1 MQKVRFSEEL
11 DPFYRKAAGKMSRK
25 FKKKTSKEYVLNRG
39 AVDEISRFMDDWF
52 RAVKLSSA
60 NAVRCRM
67 AMETLLIK
75 LCEHYDG
82 KLPVLFTSGRRLG
95 RYYISV
101 RYQGESFDPMQEEVK
116 DQWTHHILSNVG
128 LAPVWSYRQGVNEL
142 ILKLPQDNI
151 PTELLMLGAFATALL
166 LGFLSP
172 AIPDTVKGFLN
183 ENVFKFVSGI
193 FLNLMGTFAGILVFL
208 SVISGICGMGNLSDF
223 TKMGKY
229 MVKRFIV
236 FSFVGG
242 ATCGLIMIPFFSF
255 QFGATTG
262 KDQASAILNLLK
274 DIIPSNPIT
283 PFQDGNMLQIV
294 IMAVIVGGIILLMS
308 REVDGIRDLIFQTNS
323 ISLRLMESICKLLPI
338 FIISSLTSMFWE
350 NGMGIFATI
359 WKPLVFIVASCYG
372 LMIIKLIVTSV
383 RCKVPALLLF
393 KKVLPGFVIGFT
405 TASSTAALGTVFDIN
420 SKKLGIMDNINR
432 FGVPVSNIVCN
443 SATSASFIAIIY
455 YLTEYSGNPVDAS
468 WFLSAWF
475 IVTLMAF
482 AMPPVSGGTLV
493 VLGVLFAQ
501 FGLPSSTLGLAG
513 ILALLADFISTSSKI
528 VIGQMELVLEAAHW
542 KALDV
547 DILRGDI

>member
-1 MQKVRFSEEL
+1 MNWRLIMDYDLILIRYGELALKSDKVRRRFEKKLVKNIQASIEGEVKRDQGRIYIEPVNFDDAISRL
-11 DPFYRKAAGKMSRK
+11 DKIFGIVSYSPV
-25 FKKKTSKEYVLNRG
+25 KKTKTSKEDISNTLHEYTQNLI
-39 AVDEISRFMDDWF
+39 DE
-52 RAVKLSSA
+52 
-60 NAVRCRM
+60 
-67 AMETLLIK
+67 
-75 LCEHYDG
+75 
-82 KLPVLFTSGRRLG
+82 
-95 RYYISV
+95 
-101 RYQGESFDPMQEEVK
+101 
-116 DQWTHHILSNVG
+116 
-128 LAPVWSYRQGVNEL
+128 
-142 ILKLPQDNI
+142 
-151 PTELLMLGAFATALL
+151 
-166 LGFLSP
+166 
-172 AIPDTVKGFLN
+172 GFLN

-308 REVDGIRDLIFQTNS
+308 REVDGIRDLIFQAKS

-542 KALDV
+542 MSISYAVISDAIYPCGNDYRCTRIRESKKARL
-547 DILRGDI
+547 LATSGLW